1 MCEFFC
7 SMHLH
12 KLFLA
17 PLANMI
23 GDMVNQKLSV
33 TNAVDYEKIDKI
45 IAKYNKKEYVWKAN
59 RRELLRLI
67 AGG

>member
-1 MCEFFC
+1 M
-7 SMHLH
+7 S
-12 KLFLA
+12 LA

-23 GDMVNQKLSV
+23 GEMVNQKLG
-33 TNAVDYEKIDKI
+33 AVNVIDYEKIDKI
-45 IAKYNKKEYVWKAN
+45 MSKYSKKEYVWKAN